1 MVETIPKNP
10 EANSL
15 ASSTHS
21 LQQEKELEQSK
32 SMAVMTSVFRKPPL
46 RGLQKLQAQQDKRT
60 NDFRMQPVRSVEKY
74 NNLHQT

>member
-1 MVETIPKNP
+1 
-10 EANSL
+10 
-15 ASSTHS
+15 
-21 LQQEKELEQSK
+21 
-32 SMAVMTSVFRKPPL
+32 MAVMTSVFRKPPL